1 MDIHVVD
8 DFIPEHK
15 FKDLEFMMMSH
26 AFEWYWSDG
35 QAEIPQ
41 TDRFMFNH
49 LFYKCGTKFGD
60 DYIGSGPNSNHY
72 DLIKPCIRQLRSKT
86 IRRIK
91 ANLTTKT
98 TSHEEGGYHTD
109 YSDIT
114 TAVYYINTNNGYT
127 QFKDGTKVES
137 VANRAVIF
145 DSNLEHQG
153 VSCTDEKR
161 RVVINFNFNGH

>member
-1 MDIHVVD
+1 MDIID
-8 DFIPEHK
+8 NFIPEHE
-15 FKDLEFMMMSH
+15 FKELEFMMMSH
-26 AFEWYWSDG
+26 SFEWYWSDG

-41 TDRFMFNH
+41 KDRFMFNH

-72 DLIKPCIRQLRSKT
+72 DLIKPCIRQLRAKT

-91 ANLTTKT
+91 ANLTTKN
-98 TSHEEGGYHTD
+98 TSHEEGGYHID

-127 QFKDGTKVES
+127 QFKDGTKVEC

-153 VSCTDEKR
+153 VGCTDEKR
-161 RVVINFNFNGH
+161 KVVINFNFNGH

>member
-161 RVVINFNFNGH
+161 RLVINFNFNGH

>member
-1 MDIHVVD
+1 MDIID
-8 DFIPEHK
+8 NFIPEHE
-15 FKDLEFMMMSH
+15 FKELEFMMMSH

-41 TDRFMFNH
+41 RDRFMFNH
-49 LFYKCGTKFGD
+49 LFYKCGTEVGD

-72 DLIKPCIRQLRSKT
+72 HLIEPCIRQFRAKT

-109 YSDIT
+109 YSDII

-153 VSCTDEKR
+153 VGCTDEKR
-161 RVVINFNFNGH
+161 KVVINFNFNGH

>member
-1 MDIHVVD
+1 
-8 DFIPEHK
+8 
-15 FKDLEFMMMSH
+15 MMMSH

-49 LFYKCGTKFGD
+49 LFYKCGTKSGD
-60 DYIGSGPNSNHY
+60 DYTGSGPNSNHY
-72 DLIKPCIRQLRSKT
+72 HLIEPCIRQLRAKT

-109 YSDIT
+109 YSDII

-153 VSCTDEKR
+153 VGCTDEKR
-161 RVVINFNFNGH
+161 KVVINFNYEH

>member
-72 DLIKPCIRQLRSKT
+72 DLINPCIRQLRAKT

-91 ANLTTKT
+91 ANLTTIT